1 MTESDQTTRET
12 FFEKLDDHHEV
23 IKKRFTKLGPAIVML
38 SFLLMETLREFA
50 WWELPFTGQ
59 FLSRANAL
67 FYRVTDPLPH
77 NPVIIAFLSFL
88 IGWTLYAYIFN
99 FYLEDR
105 DIRSCEEKGYRFKDF
120 KSFRSLKIQERK
132 KSQEM
137 SGPEVVWLLLIFF
150 TIFGLFI
157 AYLIYEN

>member
-23 IKKRFTKLGPAIVML
+23 IKKRFTKLGPAIVMI
-38 SFLLMETLREFA
+38 SYLLMETLREYA
-50 WWELPFTGQ
+50 WWEFPFAGQ

-77 NPVIIAFLSFL
+77 NPAIIVLLSFL
-88 IGWTLYAYIFN
+88 TGWTLYAYISI

-105 DIRSCEEKGYRFKDF
+105 EIRSCEEKGYRFKDF
-120 KSFRSLKIQERK
+120 KAFRSLKIQERK

-137 SGPEVVWLLLIFF
+137 SGPEVVWLLLVFLI
-150 TIFGLFI
+150 IFGLFI
-157 AYLIYEN
+157 AYLVF